1 MGGSGAQD
9 GQQAAGP
16 GVRFAFVGAGVSPA
30 SCASFMRQVNVALL
44 GAGTVGGGVVNG
56 LRRNGPLMASRL
68 GVDLQ
73 VCRVVVR
80 DARKRRDFEVP
91 DRLISADWKAAVND
105 PETQVVVELVG
116 GTTVAREMVL
126 GALRAGKRV
135 VTANKAL
142 LSAHGEE
149 LFEAAT
155 RHGAG
160 LYYEASVAG
169 GIPIIKVLREALI
182 GNRIERLYGILNG
195 TCNYILTR
203 MKAERAEFEAVLSD
217 AQRLGYAEADPGLD
231 VDGYDALHKTGIL
244 ASLAHGFWVDVDDVA
259 VEGIRNVTPLDMEF
273 AGQLGY
279 TIKLLAAIK
288 TVEGRTTKGRSKR
301 GAKPGTCISVSMCP
315 TLVPNGHVMASVAGV
330 FNAVYVRGDIVGDT
344 LLYGRGAG
352 RDATASA
359 VLSDLADAALD
370 LGGGGKDRMPPF
382 VPHEEFGRVV
392 PSGDVVSGH
401 YLRLNVTDRPGVLA
415 RIATVLARN
424 KIGISSVIQPGG
436 HEGKSVPLILMLHDA
451 PRRSVDKAMAVIRR
465 LPVVKAEPALFRVE
479 NFD

>member
-1 MGGSGAQD
+1 
-9 GQQAAGP
+9 
-16 GVRFAFVGAGVSPA
+16 
-30 SCASFMRQVNVALL
+30 MRQVNVALL

-73 VCRVVVR
+73 VRRVVVR
-80 DARKRRDFEVP
+80 DVRKTRDFEVP
-91 DRLISADWKAAVND
+91 ERLISTDWKAAVTD
-105 PETQVVVELVG
+105 PEVQVVVELVG
-116 GTTVAREMVL
+116 GTTLAREMIL

-149 LFEAAT
+149 LFEAAV

-169 GIPIIKVLREALI
+169 GIPIIKVLREALV
-182 GNRIERLYGILNG
+182 GNRIARMYGILNG

-203 MKAERAEFEAVLSD
+203 MKAERAEFGAVLAD

-231 VDGYDALHKTGIL
+231 VDGYDALHKAGIL
-244 ASLAHGFWVDVDDVA
+244 ASLAHGFWVDVEDVA

-273 AGQLGY
+273 AGQMGY

-288 TVEGRTTKGRSKR
+288 TVEGGAAKGRSKGSGKT
-301 GAKPGTCISVSMCP
+301 GAHVSISVCP
-315 TLVPNGHVMASVAGV
+315 TLVPNSHVMASVAGV

-344 LLYGRGAG
+344 LYYGRGAG

-370 LGGGGKDRMPPF
+370 LNCGGEERIPPF
-382 VPHEEFGRVV
+382 VPHERHGAVM
-392 PSGDVVSGH
+392 PSGEMISGH

-415 RIATVLARN
+415 RIATQLARN
-424 KIGISSVIQPGG
+424 KIGISSVIQPEG
-436 HEGKSVPLILMLHDA
+436 HEGESVPLILMLHDA
-451 PRRSVDKAMAVIRR
+451 PRKSVDRAMTAIRR

-479 NFD
+479 NFE

>member
-1 MGGSGAQD
+1 
-9 GQQAAGP
+9 
-16 GVRFAFVGAGVSPA
+16 
-30 SCASFMRQVNVALL
+30 MRKVNVALL

-56 LRRNGPLMASRL
+56 LRCNGALMASRL
-68 GVDLQ
+68 GVDLRLT
-73 VCRVVVR
+73 RVVVR
-80 DARKRRDFEVP
+80 DAGKVRDFEVSP
-91 DRLISADWKAAVND
+91 ELVTTDWKGAVTD
-105 PETQVVVELVG
+105 GGVDVVVELVG
-116 GTTVAREMVL
+116 GTTKAREMVL
-126 GALRAGKRV
+126 AALRAGKRV

-142 LSAHGEE
+142 LSECGEE
-149 LFEAAT
+149 LFDAAA
-155 RHGAG
+155 RHGGG

-169 GIPIIKVLREALI
+169 GIPIIKVLREALV
-182 GNRIERLYGILNG
+182 GNRIGRIYGILNG

-203 MKAERAEFEAVLSD
+203 MRAERAEFGAVLAD

-231 VDGYDALHKTGIL
+231 VDGLDALHKTGIL
-244 ASLAHGFWVDVDDVA
+244 ASLAHGFWVDVDEVA

-288 TVEGRTTKGRSKR
+288 TVEAGVKAKAKGKGGRKARN
-301 GAKPGTCISVSMCP
+301 GARVSITVCP

-344 LLYGRGAG
+344 LYYGRGAG

-370 LGGGGKDRMPPF
+370 LGGGGKSRVPPF
-382 VPHEEFGRVV
+382 VPHERDGALV
-392 PSGDVVSGH
+392 PPGEIVTGH

-415 RIATVLARN
+415 RIATQLARN
-424 KIGISSVIQPGG
+424 RIGISSVIQPEG
-436 HEGKSVPLILMLHDA
+436 HEGESVPLILMLHEA
-451 PRRSVDKAMAVIRR
+451 PRRSVDRAMSAIRR